1 MGQPKAPRPVKL
13 VMSLIMGSETLF
25 QEVRADLRSLC
36 GEIDFES
43 PWMAFDF
50 TDYYAPEMGENLK
63 RRMIAFRRLIQPDAL
78 SVVKGQTNRIE
89 RTYTDQGKRR
99 VNIDPGYVSAH
110 HLILGTTKAYTH
122 RPYLRDGIYADLT
135 LIYRKGSF
143 RALEWTYPDYRRPE
157 MVEILGEV
165 RRTYLAQ
172 LTGRAE

>member
-25 QEVRADLRSLC
+25 QEVRADLRPLY

-50 TDYYAPEMGENLK
+50 TDYYAPEMGQNLK
-63 RRMIAFRRLIQPDAL
+63 RRMIAFRRLIQPDEL

-89 RTYTDQGKRR
+89 RTYTHQGKRR

-110 HLILGTTKAYTH
+110 HLILATTKAYTH

-143 RALEWTYPDYRRPE
+143 RALEWTYPDYTQPE

-165 RRTYLAQ
+165 RRTYLVQ